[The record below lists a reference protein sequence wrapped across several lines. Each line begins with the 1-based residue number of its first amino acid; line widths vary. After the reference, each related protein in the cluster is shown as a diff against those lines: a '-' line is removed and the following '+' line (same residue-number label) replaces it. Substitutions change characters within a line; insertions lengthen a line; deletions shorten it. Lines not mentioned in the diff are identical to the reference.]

1 MNTST
6 RTIRNLLILCACCT
20 GWATATQAIAAEA
33 TETNALHAPER
44 LVIKG
49 KVLDDNGEPLTGA
62 IVKLKG
68 TATGVLT
75 DINGDFE
82 IAVTKNARHTITV
95 SFVGMVTAEVQAQPG
110 KAVTVTMEAE
120 SNVLGEVVVSGF
132 QTISRERNTG
142 SAVILNSEKLDK
154 IQAPNLST
162 KLEGLTPGLTIY
174 NGDMSIRGTSSFAV
188 SGTPLLVID
197 GQPATGISLNSINP
211 DIIDQITVLKDAA
224 ATSLYGVRASNGVI
238 VLTTKKAGKDKLD
251 VSVSAN
257 FYLKPLPSL
266 SYKHYASTSDIIDL
280 EREFLLSD
288 PDYQANPLSYFNSL
302 TSKSNATYMTQIDML
317 YYRMAKG
324 EMTQEAV
331 DKAIGSLCGNDY
343 RREYRDQL
351 QQMSI
356 TSDYNLSIAKGGD
369 KYNFF
374 ASGRFKENG
383 MYTKFNDDHTAQ
395 LYLKNELQLTKWLK
409 FTLGA
414 DLSVQKSEYTQASGL
429 GYANAMPY
437 DRLYDDDGTL
447 AYRYPYNQVLAETVG
462 STDGLQPMTYNAVE
476 ESGKNIAK
484 TDNTYM
490 KYFLQT
496 DFNILK
502 GLSAEL
508 KFQYEK
514 RMIDREEY
522 DEADSYMMRSLVNE
536 FAETQ
541 TDGSLKYNIPQGGR
555 LYSTSTNYSYYNLRG
570 QVNYNTTIG
579 SKHDISAL
587 AGGEIREDNY
597 RSWSSERFGYDD
609 QKLTYSQVDWNTLG
623 RDGVVG
629 QLYNSPRRRSE
640 NLSVG
645 ETKHRYV
652 SAYLNAGYTYDQRYA
667 FNASV
672 RIEQADLFGT
682 DPKYRYR
689 PLWSV
694 GGSWNANNE
703 EFMKNISWINL
714 LKLRLTYGITGNVD
728 QSSSPYLLA
737 GFATTLH
744 TGAPVTMILTPPN
757 SSLRWEKTSTLNVGI
772 DFRLMR
778 RLSGSIDAYRRYS
791 SDLLVNKSID
801 PSLGFD
807 GMAKANNGEMKNTG
821 LEMQFTYD
829 WLKRRDMSL
838 STTLSA
844 AYNKNTIEKI
854 DYEPTD
860 AIDMITAPGSNYRL
874 GDTYNSLYAYR
885 YAGLTATGDPSVY
898 DENGEVVSIKPV
910 RNIGAVVCVGQ
921 LTPKWN
927 GALSIDYRYKG
938 LGVFLKAVYYTGHS
952 LRDDVVTLYDSYN
965 KVRGGAIRE
974 DIVDRWTPTNTDTN
988 IPAMGLH
995 SDTGERN
1002 YHWKY
1007 ADVNVESA
1015 SFIKMRNIGVTY
1027 DLPKSWLQKASLK
1040 GATIKLQIDN
1050 AFYWA
1055 ANDHDI
1061 DPEAFSANAGT
1072 RSEAIMPSYIIG
1084 LNVKF

>member
-1 MNTST
+1 M
-6 RTIRNLLILCACCT
+6 
-20 GWATATQAIAAEA
+20 
-33 TETNALHAPER
+33 
-44 LVIKG
+44 
-49 KVLDDNGEPLTGA
+49 
-62 IVKLKG
+62 
-68 TATGVLT
+68 
-75 DINGDFE
+75 
-82 IAVTKNARHTITV
+82 
-95 SFVGMVTAEVQAQPG
+95 
-110 KAVTVTMEAE
+110 
-120 SNVLGEVVVSGF
+120 
-132 QTISRERNTG
+132 
-142 SAVILNSEKLDK
+142 
-154 IQAPNLST
+154 
-162 KLEGLTPGLTIY
+162 
-174 NGDMSIRGTSSFAV
+174 
-188 SGTPLLVID
+188 
-197 GQPATGISLNSINP
+197 
-211 DIIDQITVLKDAA
+211 
-224 ATSLYGVRASNGVI
+224 
-238 VLTTKKAGKDKLD
+238 
-251 VSVSAN
+251 
-257 FYLKPLPSL
+257 
-266 SYKHYASTSDIIDL
+266 
-280 EREFLLSD
+280 
-288 PDYQANPLSYFNSL
+288 
-302 TSKSNATYMTQIDML
+302 
-317 YYRMAKG
+317 
-324 EMTQEAV
+324 
-331 DKAIGSLCGNDY
+331 
-343 RREYRDQL
+343 
-351 QQMSI
+351 
-356 TSDYNLSIAKGGD
+356 
-369 KYNFF
+369 
-374 ASGRFKENG
+374 
-383 MYTKFNDDHTAQ
+383 
-395 LYLKNELQLTKWLK
+395 
-409 FTLGA
+409 
-414 DLSVQKSEYTQASGL
+414 
-429 GYANAMPY
+429 
-437 DRLYDDDGTL
+437 
-447 AYRYPYNQVLAETVG
+447 
-462 STDGLQPMTYNAVE
+462 
-476 ESGKNIAK
+476 
-484 TDNTYM
+484 
-490 KYFLQT
+490 
-496 DFNILK
+496 
-502 GLSAEL
+502 
-508 KFQYEK
+508 
-514 RMIDREEY
+514 
-522 DEADSYMMRSLVNE
+522 
-536 FAETQ
+536 
-541 TDGSLKYNIPQGGR
+541 
-555 LYSTSTNYSYYNLRG
+555 
-570 QVNYNTTIG
+570 
-579 SKHDISAL
+579 
-587 AGGEIREDNY
+587 
-597 RSWSSERFGYDD
+597 
-609 QKLTYSQVDWNTLG
+609 
-623 RDGVVG
+623 VG